1 MTKGFVEVFPGLNVA
16 AELKELLELVEVSR
30 VTSSRDR
37 SSLRVYLES
46 PRLIHKQVIYDLEAG
61 IKEQLFPGKQ
71 LTVTFQERY
80 HLSEQYTPEK
90 LMKVYKDSITLELKN
105 YSIVEYT
112 MFKKAKLTF
121 PILSPCS

>member
-61 IKEQLFPGKQ
+61 IKEQDRKS
-71 LTVTFQERY
+71 V
-80 HLSEQYTPEK
+80 
-90 LMKVYKDSITLELKN
+90 V
-105 YSIVEYT
+105 
-112 MFKKAKLTF
+112 
-121 PILSPCS
+121 